1 MTERATRWWMRVLA
15 LAIALVLWFFL
26 SWDQRERVSERVV
39 EASVTYDTMNEM
51 MVLDPVRQI
60 DVRVKGG
67 SQRVRT
73 LNPFLVNVLVEL
85 PQGEPGPV
93 DVALAPDDVYV
104 PEGVEVVSLDP
115 STLNLTLDRVITKIV
130 PVLVELVDEPAAG
143 ATVGEP
149 VVQPPAVGVRGPR
162 SRLED
167 VHRVQTRPVSLNG
180 HAQTFEDVVSVIPPD
195 PLASLDPGLVRV
207 RVPMEPPRLSDDAL
221 SPDEER
227 PKEEENR

>member
-1 MTERATRWWMRVLA
+1 MSEGATRWWMRVMA
-15 LAIALVLWFFL
+15 LAIALALWFFL

-39 EASVTYDTMNEM
+39 EASVTYDTLNDM

-85 PQGEPGPV
+85 PQNEAGPV
-93 DVALAPDDVYV
+93 DVGLAPDDVYV

-115 STLNLTLDRVITKIV
+115 STLNLTLDRVITRRV
-130 PVLVELVDEPAAG
+130 PVSVELVGEPAAG
-143 ATVGEP
+143 ASVGEA
-149 VVQPPAVGVRGPR
+149 VIQPPAVAVRGPE
-162 SRLED
+162 SRLEN
-167 VHRVQTRPVSLNG
+167 VTVVQTRPVTLNG
-180 HAQTFEDVVSVIPPD
+180 HAQTFEEVVSVIPPD

-207 RVPMEPPRLSDDAL
+207 RVPMEPPRLSEDAL
-221 SPDEER
+221 TPDGQR
-227 PKEEENR
+227 PKEEDR

>member
-1 MTERATRWWMRVLA
+1 MSEGATRWWMRVMA
-15 LAIALVLWFFL
+15 LATAVALWFFL

-39 EASVTYDTMNEM
+39 EASVTYDTLNDM

-73 LNPFLVNVLVEL
+73 LNPFLVNVLVDL
-85 PQGEPGPV
+85 PSTEPGPV
-93 DVALAPDDVYV
+93 DVALAPADVYV
-104 PEGVEVVSLDP
+104 PEGVEVVSVDP
-115 STLNLTLDRVITKIV
+115 NTLNLTLDRVLTKRV
-130 PVLVELVDEPAAG
+130 PVSVELMGEPAAG

-149 VVQPPAVGVRGPR
+149 AIRPPAVAVRGPQ
-162 SRLED
+162 SRLEN
-167 VHRVQTRPVSLNG
+167 VSLVQTRPVNLNG
-180 HAQTFEDVVSVIPPD
+180 HAQTFEEVVSVIPPD

-221 SPDEER
+221 APDEKR
-227 PKEEENR
+227 PKEENR